1 MLNKDQLKELR
12 RLSHHE
18 NALVSVGK
26 NGLTPTLLESFEASL
41 LAHNL
46 VKVSIQKNSE
56 TTKEALIAE
65 IEDRFGAYTISK
77 VGRVVVFYRYNAKGR
92 IKV

>member
-12 RLSHHE
+12 RLSHNE
-18 NALVSVGK
+18 NAIVSVGK
-26 NGLTPTLLESFEASL
+26 NGMTPTLLESFESAL

-46 VKVSIQKNSE
+46 VKVSIQKNSDI
-56 TTKEALIAE
+56 TKEALIEE
-65 IEDRFGAYTISK
+65 IEDRFGATTVSK
-77 VGRVVVFYRYNAKGR
+77 VGRVVVFYRYSVKGR